1 LARERVFGLLEGT
14 KGVRWTW
21 ITAPAGA
28 GKTSLASSWIE
39 SRRSPCLWYQIDA
52 GDADPAS
59 FFHYLIEYATG
70 FGRQLPGLAPL
81 TPEFMPGLETY
92 ARRFFEKLFGLHD
105 EGFVVVLDNLHE
117 LPADAPVI
125 GRVLC
130 PLMQSLPAHSRLLCL
145 SRQSV
150 PPALSDLATTP
161 GFQHLGWEDVCL
173 TQAEAIA
180 FGNVMGDAAPDVVAR
195 CNRSMRGWIAG
206 LKLLLQSPPDE
217 MRGLVTHSDSAVQ
230 ALFDHYAEELF
241 ERSTP
246 ERREFLLD
254 AAVLRDLDA
263 DAVVAVTQREDA
275 AVVLAKLFAERV
287 FIERRMLPQGP
298 SYQFH
303 PLFQNFLLTR
313 LARARSPSDIAAMKT
328 RAAGTLEKRGFVESA
343 IAVALECGDR
353 DLLTRLILTHAPQMV
368 LRGRLQTLETWLGAL
383 PERIR
388 ESDGWLLYWQG
399 YARSVRD
406 VRLGRESLE
415 RAYHRFQNVGDTRGV
430 WLAVSSIIHNHF
442 IAWGSVPDAVVW
454 QWVDTFEALRARH
467 GGSIPDA
474 VKPQVFALLALFA
487 SHCPEHALS
496 RHLVELAFVMMRQ
509 TNDPDRRLDTGA
521 LAVGSLIWRGDEAAA
536 SALLER
542 LTADPEIHSRT
553 TISTHVL
560 EHWRVVLLWTRS
572 EHERCF
578 AVASEARTRYRE
590 AGLGMFDYLF
600 VVHLMLA
607 ALSAGNRA
615 LARRFM
621 QECLASIQPF
631 QVVMLQTARACH
643 AMQLSLDEQP
653 TAGAQLARELIA
665 AASVTMSPSTAAMER
680 TFLVVALLEAGALD
694 EAADCAAQALEAARQ
709 LPSDR
714 WLFDAHLLCAGIELE
729 RGAEQALLAHLRQAL
744 ALGAARDF
752 LGGVS
757 LFQASRAA
765 RLLGLALIHDIEPQ
779 YAKRLIRRRHLSAP
793 VDPAIGARWPVR
805 LRVRTLG
812 QFGVWIDDRPMDGA
826 PQGTRKPLEV
836 LKALI
841 GLGPNA
847 ISLATLGAGLWPEL
861 DGAAAHNA
869 CHVAIHRLRKF
880 LENESA
886 IRITQGMVSLN
897 DADAWIDVDAF
908 RRLAG
913 HMRAALAP
921 GASRPDLDRLAEQ
934 LLTAYPGHFL
944 PEEHRSWAVGVR
956 EQLRARFVH
965 LALDLAL
972 ALQRAGAA
980 EAAIALNRHCIAL
993 DPLNESF
1000 HRGLI
1005 QGLISL
1011 GRKAEALQAFRHC
1024 RAVLKAGLGVE
1035 PSRDAQ
1041 ALEAGILRL

>member
-1 LARERVFGLLEGT
+1 
-14 KGVRWTW
+14 
-21 ITAPAGA
+21 
-28 GKTSLASSWIE
+28 
-39 SRRSPCLWYQIDA
+39 
-52 GDADPAS
+52 
-59 FFHYLIEYATG
+59 
-70 FGRQLPGLAPL
+70 
-81 TPEFMPGLETY
+81 M
-92 ARRFFEKLFGLHD
+92 
-105 EGFVVVLDNLHE
+105 
-117 LPADAPVI
+117 
-125 GRVLC
+125 
-130 PLMQSLPAHSRLLCL
+130 
-145 SRQSV
+145 
-150 PPALSDLATTP
+150 
-161 GFQHLGWEDVCL
+161 
-173 TQAEAIA
+173 
-180 FGNVMGDAAPDVVAR
+180 DAA
-195 CNRSMRGWIAG
+195 
-206 LKLLLQSPPDE
+206 
-217 MRGLVTHSDSAVQ
+217 
-230 ALFDHYAEELF
+230 
-241 ERSTP
+241 
-246 ERREFLLD
+246 
-254 AAVLRDLDA
+254 
-263 DAVVAVTQREDA
+263 
-275 AVVLAKLFAERV
+275 
-287 FIERRMLPQGP
+287 
-298 SYQFH
+298 
-303 PLFQNFLLTR
+303 
-313 LARARSPSDIAAMKT
+313 
-328 RAAGTLEKRGFVESA
+328 RAAHRQPGKG
-343 IAVALECGDR
+343 
-353 DLLTRLILTHAPQMV
+353 AP
-368 LRGRLQTLETWLGAL
+368 
-383 PERIR
+383 
-388 ESDGWLLYWQG
+388 
-399 YARSVRD
+399 
-406 VRLGRESLE
+406 
-415 RAYHRFQNVGDTRGV
+415 
-430 WLAVSSIIHNHF
+430 
-442 IAWGSVPDAVVW
+442 
-454 QWVDTFEALRARH
+454 
-467 GGSIPDA
+467 
-474 VKPQVFALLALFA
+474 
-487 SHCPEHALS
+487 
-496 RHLVELAFVMMRQ
+496 
-509 TNDPDRRLDTGA
+509 
-521 LAVGSLIWRGDEAAA
+521 
-536 SALLER
+536 
-542 LTADPEIHSRT
+542 RT

-560 EHWRVVLLWTRS
+560 DTWRIVLLWTRS
-572 EHERCF
+572 EHERCIEF
-578 AVASEARTRYRE
+578 GSEARSRYRE
-590 AGLGMFDYLF
+590 AGLGAFDYLF
-600 VVHLMLA
+600 VAQLVLA
-607 ALSAGNRA
+607 ALSAGNRP
-615 LARRFM
+615 LAQRFM

-631 QVVMLQTARACH
+631 QIVMLQAVEAIQ
-643 AMQLSLDEQP
+643 AMELSLDGQP
-653 TAGAQLARELIA
+653 AAGAQLARRLMA
-665 AASVTMSPSTAAMER
+665 PASSSMLPSTAAMER

-729 RGAEQALLAHLRQAL
+729 RGAEQALLAHLRLAL

-779 YAKRLIRRRHLSAP
+779 YAKRLIRRRRLSAP

-880 LENESA
+880 LGDESA

-897 DADAWIDVDAF
+897 NADAWIDVDAF
-908 RRLAG
+908 RRVAG

-1035 PSRDAQ
+1035 PSRDDQ
-1041 ALEAGILRL
+1041 ALEANILRL